1 MGNGKAKSYLY
12 FPHKDNYE
20 SHTANFLLIEDLW
33 LPTPIGSILQ
43 IIKLIKFIQVLPLAI
58 LVHLGKEA
66 LEKFWNQV
74 ER

>member
-1 MGNGKAKSYLY
+1 MGNGKAKPYLY

-43 IIKLIKFIQVLPLAI
+43 IIKLIKFTDFTFGYLST
-58 LVHLGKEA
+58 LGKRGSR
-66 LEKFWNQV
+66 KFWNQA